1 MPTVLHGARVVL
13 GVTGSIAAFKAADL
27 ASKLVQHG
35 AVVDVVLTP
44 EAARFVT
51 PLTFQALT
59 HRPVTTDLFDP
70 RAEIAMD
77 HVALAARADVIVVC
91 PATAHTLARLALG
104 LADDA
109 LAATVLAS
117 RAPLVLVPAMD
128 AQMFEHPAVQEHV
141 ARLRARG
148 ARIVGP
154 TEGRLASGLVGRGRM
169 VDVAE
174 VVGHVRAALGA
185 ATGDLRGVTIVVT
198 AGGTREPL
206 DPVRVLTNRS
216 SGKMGYA
223 VAEAAR
229 DRGART
235 ILITAPTALPDPPGV
250 EVQRVETALEMRE
263 AVLAAC
269 READALVMA
278 AAVADYRPA
287 APAPHKVKKGAPT
300 WTVDLVQTPDIL
312 TEVGAAAP
320 ALVRVGFAAET
331 TDVVAAARA
340 KLLRKGLDLIA
351 ANDVAERGS
360 GFGADTNRLVLV
372 GRDGTVEEL
381 PTLPKFEAAWLLL
394 DRVRAMLGR
403 GRSGQE
409 QGPGRERAPRPEQGP
424 DHEQPPDH
432 EQGPARGG
440 GMPS

>member
-1 MPTVLHGARVVL
+1 MPTVLHGKHVVL

-35 AVVDVVLTP
+35 ATVDVVLTP

-77 HVALAARADVIVVC
+77 HVALAQRADVIVVC

-109 LAATVLAS
+109 LAATALAS

-128 AQMFEHPAVQEHV
+128 AHMAEHPAVQEHL

-148 ARIVGP
+148 ARVVGP
-154 TEGRLASGLVGRGRM
+154 AEGRLASGLVGRGRM
-169 VDVAE
+169 VEVSE

-185 ATGDLRGVTIVVT
+185 ATGDLRGTTIVVT

-235 ILITAPTALPDPPGV
+235 VLVAAPTALPDPPGV
-250 EVQRVETALEMRE
+250 EVRRVETALEMRE

-269 READALVMA
+269 RGADALVMA
-278 AAVADYRPA
+278 AAVADYRPRTPA
-287 APAPHKVKKGAPT
+287 AQKVKKGPPT
-300 WTVDLVQTPDIL
+300 WTVDLVETPDIL
-312 TEVGAAAP
+312 TEVGAVAP
-320 ALVRVGFAAET
+320 GLVRVGFAAET
-331 TDVVAAARA
+331 ADLVEAARA

-351 ANDVAERGS
+351 ANDVTQPGS

-372 GRDGTVEEL
+372 SRDGSVEAL
-381 PTLPKFEAAWLLL
+381 PALPKFEAAWLLL
-394 DRVRAMLGR
+394 DRVRDMLAGSR
-403 GRSGQE
+403 PRHE
-409 QGPGRERAPRPEQGP
+409 PGPGRGGGTSPEPGL
-424 DHEQPPDH
+424 
-432 EQGPARGG
+432 RGG
-440 GMPS
+440 P

>member
-1 MPTVLHGARVVL
+1 MPTVLHGKHIVL

-27 ASKLVQHG
+27 ASKLTQHG
-35 AVVDVVLTP
+35 AAVDVVLTP
-44 EAARFVT
+44 DAARFVT

-70 RAEIAMD
+70 RIAMD
-77 HVALAARADVIVVC
+77 HVALAQRADVIVVC

-117 RAPLVLVPAMD
+117 RAPLVVVPAMD
-128 AQMFEHPAVQEHV
+128 AQMFDHPAVQEHV
-141 ARLRARG
+141 ARLHARG

-154 TEGRLASGLVGRGRM
+154 MEGRLASGLVGRGRM
-169 VDVAE
+169 AE
-174 VVGHVRAALGA
+174 VPEVLGHLRAVLGA
-185 ATGDLRGVTIVVT
+185 ATGDLRGTTIVVT

-229 DRGART
+229 DRGARA

-250 EVQRVETALEMRE
+250 DVRRVETALEMRE

-269 READALVMA
+269 RDADALVMT

-287 APAPHKVKKGAPT
+287 APAPQKVKKGAPT
-300 WTVDLVQTPDIL
+300 WTVELVETPDIL
-312 TEVGAAAP
+312 TEAGAAAP

-331 TDVVAAARA
+331 TDLVAAARA
-340 KLLRKGLDLIA
+340 KLVRKGLDLIA
-351 ANDVAERGS
+351 ANDVSAAGS
-360 GFGADTNRLVLV
+360 GFGADTNRLVLIDRE
-372 GRDGTVEEL
+372 GRVEDL
-381 PTLPKFEAAWLLL
+381 PVLPKFDAAWILL
-394 DRVRAMLGR
+394 DRVRALLA
-403 GRSGQE
+403 SGWT
-409 QGPGRERAPRPEQGP
+409 RP
-424 DHEQPPDH
+424 
-432 EQGPARGG
+432 
-440 GMPS
+440 